1 MSMSRGTPKR
11 SVAASPWRCPTCRR
25 EFPRARQ
32 WHSCQVKALE
42 EHFRGRDPILR
53 EIFDELV
60 ARLRKLGPLKV
71 DPVKTSINLV
81 ARNHIGAVSV
91 RGTFLRLGFLADR
104 RIADDRIVHV
114 ERLGPEKFGHSVIL
128 ESVDD
133 LDDVVMGWLAA
144 AYRSRA

>member
-1 MSMSRGTPKR
+1 MSRGTPKSR
-11 SVAASPWRCPTCRR
+11 GAASKWACPTCRR
-25 EFPRARQ
+25 QFPRARQ
-32 WHSCQVKALE
+32 WHSCQVKGLE
-42 EHFRGRDPILR
+42 EHFRGRDPHLR

-60 ARLRKLGPLKV
+60 ARLRKLGPLEV

-81 ARNHIGAVSV
+81 ARNHIGAVTV

-114 ERLGPEKFGHSVIL
+114 ERLGPGKFGHSVIL
-128 ESVDD
+128 ESIED

-144 AYRSRA
+144 AYRLRA